1 MLELAGLTVKTS
13 RHFSPEWR
21 GSILTSE
28 SSQKHGSHSFSHEC
42 DLYSWPCR
50 LGRGQRPPAGRRP
63 TTLDRSGTPR
73 PVRPAGMIRPGSAR
87 RGEAAASPISRSP
100 VTITDVARLAGV
112 SPGTASKALNGRGGI
127 SADTAERVR
136 QAAERLG
143 YQPNALARGLLTG
156 RSFTVGLITTDS
168 FGRFSIP
175 VMQGAEDALG
185 PGRISVFLCDS
196 RDDQI
201 REQHYLRT
209 LLERRVDG
217 IIVTGRRQDPREPIG
232 SDIPVPVV
240 YAMTSSTNPGDL
252 SLVPDD
258 AEGGA
263 IAVRHMLST
272 GRTRIGHVTG
282 PMSFAASRLRA
293 QGAEQ
298 TLAAAGLELA
308 AGGAMYGE
316 WTEEWG
322 RQATDGLLRAAP
334 DLDAIF
340 CGNDQIARGVADA
353 VREAGKRVPEDIAL
367 VGFDN
372 WEVIAAANRPPLTT
386 VDMNLRELGRTAG
399 EELLSG
405 RGGGWRSGLWRL
417 PCSLLLRESSRP
429 RQIQGQPV
437 SA

>member
-1 MLELAGLTVKTS
+1 MTPILLATCQPT
-13 RHFSPEWR
+13 R
-21 GSILTSE
+21 
-28 SSQKHGSHSFSHEC
+28 
-42 DLYSWPCR
+42 
-50 LGRGQRPPAGRRP
+50 AGHVARQ
-63 TTLDRSGTPR
+63 G
-73 PVRPAGMIRPGSAR
+73 VRR
-87 RGEAAASPISRSP
+87 RGEAASSPNSRSP

-127 SADTAERVR
+127 SADTADRVR

-196 RDDQI
+196 RDDPI

-232 SDIPVPVV
+232 RGLPVPVV
-240 YAMTSSTNPGDL
+240 YAMTHSTDPADL
-252 SLVPDD
+252 SLIPDD
-258 AEGGA
+258 EEGGA
-263 IAVRHMLST
+263 LAVRHLLST
-272 GRTRIGHVTG
+272 GRTSIGHVTG
-282 PMSFAASRLRA
+282 PPRFKAAVLRA
-293 QGAEQ
+293 AGAQ
-298 TLAAAGLELA
+298 KALAAAGLELA
-308 AGGAMYGE
+308 GGEPLFGE

-322 RQATDGLLRAAP
+322 RQATDMLLRSEA

-353 VREAGKRVPEDIAL
+353 VREAGRRVPDDVAL

-372 WEVIAAANRPPLTT
+372 WEVIAASSRPPLST
-386 VDMNLRELGRTAG
+386 VDMNLRELGRAAG
-399 EELLSG
+399 EQLLAAIEG
-405 RGGGWRSGLWRL
+405 RPSAGLRLL
-417 PCSLLLRESSRP
+417 PCSLVVRESSRP
-429 RQIQGQPV
+429 RHPTVPPPGAAPLTEGAGVSGQAATTDV
-437 SA
+437 G

>member
-1 MLELAGLTVKTS
+1 
-13 RHFSPEWR
+13 
-21 GSILTSE
+21 
-28 SSQKHGSHSFSHEC
+28 
-42 DLYSWPCR
+42 
-50 LGRGQRPPAGRRP
+50 
-63 TTLDRSGTPR
+63 
-73 PVRPAGMIRPGSAR
+73 
-87 RGEAAASPISRSP
+87 

-127 SADTAERVR
+127 SADTATRVR
-136 QAAERLG
+136 QAADRLG

-232 SDIPVPVV
+232 QGLPAPVV
-240 YAMTSSTNPGDL
+240 YAMTHSTDPGDL
-252 SLVPDD
+252 SLIPDD
-258 AEGGA
+258 EQGGTL
-263 IAVRHMLST
+263 AVHHLLST
-272 GRTRIGHVTG
+272 GRTHIGHVTG
-282 PMSFAASRLRA
+282 PRRFKAALLRA
-293 QGAEQ
+293 AGAEKA
-298 TLAAAGLELA
+298 LAAAGLELA
-308 AGGAMYGE
+308 GGEPLFGE

-322 RQATDGLLRAAP
+322 RQATDMLLRSQAH
-334 DLDAIF
+334 LDAIF

-353 VREAGKRVPEDIAL
+353 LREAGRRVPDDVAL

-372 WEVIAAANRPPLTT
+372 WEVMAESSRPPLTT
-386 VDMNLRELGRTAG
+386 VDMNLRELGRAAG
-399 EELLSG
+399 ERLLAAIEG
-405 RGGGWRSGLWRL
+405 RPSAGVQLL
-417 PCSLLLRESSRP
+417 PCSLVVRESSRP
-429 RQIQGQPV
+429 RHPVVPTSGGVPGTSEADGSGQADGAGGDMAPATV
-437 SA
+437 PSQARVPSGHLPPGALSADPRRPPKTG